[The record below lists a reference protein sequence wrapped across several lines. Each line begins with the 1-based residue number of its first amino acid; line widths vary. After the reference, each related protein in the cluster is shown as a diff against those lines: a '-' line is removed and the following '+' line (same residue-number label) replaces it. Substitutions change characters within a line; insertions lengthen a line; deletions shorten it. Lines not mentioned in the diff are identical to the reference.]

1 MILRRFA
8 HALTR
13 QDWTAIAIEFVLL
26 VAGVFLGIQVAN
38 WNDARADR
46 AAYHAALERLHAE
59 IDTNL
64 ASLDAFDADI
74 QADLA
79 TGSKALTAL
88 QTCVDNEENDRLV
101 QAGLDTI
108 RGTAGLF
115 PRRNALDEV
124 TTNPRLL
131 SQQGAAE
138 RQRFS
143 ELRFYFDA
151 LQSTA
156 DFAERQPMEYRM
168 EDNPLLRVGKPF
180 SSSTKF
186 FGFDW
191 ITTRRKLELRVPV
204 SEACHDNLLVKSFF
218 NWERRQSS
226 LPVISRKWRA
236 ELLATQ
242 SLLGRAK

>member
-8 HALTR
+8 EALKD
-13 QDWTAIAIEFVLL
+13 QNWAAIAIEFVLL
-26 VAGVFLGIQVAN
+26 VLGVFLGIQVSN
-38 WNDARADR
+38 WNEERADR
-46 AAYHAALERLHAE
+46 VAYEAALGRLGAE

-64 ASLDAFDADI
+64 DSLDAFDVDF
-74 QADLA
+74 QDDLA
-79 TGSKALTAL
+79 RGSRALTIL
-88 QTCVDNEENDRLV
+88 QSCIDSEENRRIV
-101 QAGLDTI
+101 QVGLDTI
-108 RGTAGLF
+108 RGTAGLY

-124 TTNPRLL
+124 TSNPRLL
-131 SQQGAAE
+131 SQQTAKE

-168 EDNPLLRVGKPF
+168 EDNPIIRIGAEF
-180 SSSTKF
+180 SSSPKF

-191 ITTRRKLELRVPV
+191 VTTRRRLVLRVPLV
-204 SEACHDNLLVKSFF
+204 EACEDNQLVKSFF

-226 LPVISRKWRA
+226 LPVISRKWRE
-236 ELLATQ
+236 ELVATKT
-242 SLLGRAK
+242 LVEARP